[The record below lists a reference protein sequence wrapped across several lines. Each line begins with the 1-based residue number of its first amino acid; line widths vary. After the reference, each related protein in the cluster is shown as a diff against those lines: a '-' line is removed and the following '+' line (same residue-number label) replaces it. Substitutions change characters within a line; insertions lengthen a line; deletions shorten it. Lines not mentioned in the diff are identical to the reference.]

1 MDSRIVKKMN
11 EIIGAL
17 KIIEREL
24 ANQSITEEKQRLMI
38 ARKPLIEQK
47 MMELEEMMAT
57 IMADAQTINL
67 HKRLKD
73 EVAKT
78 LSVSYFPKTGRFF

>member
-17 KIIEREL
+17 KVIEREL
-24 ANQSITEEKQRLMI
+24 DSKSSMADKQGLI
-38 ARKPLIEQK
+38 SQRKPIVEQK
-47 MMELEEMMAT
+47 MMELEEMMRN
-57 IMADAQTINL
+57 IMADAQTINN

-73 EVAKT
+73 EVSRI
-78 LSVSYFPKTGRFF
+78 LSVNSFSKTRFF